1 MMDAGLVRECLLFQL
16 QYNTNLRVSD
26 ALRLRWGDVLDDDRN
41 IVETVSLLE
50 KKIAHT
56 GRYKKVILNSQIRA
70 SLLNYYHRYKPK
82 PREFIFRSQSNR
94 IGYRNRPWTPNWPR
108 RVFNEHAKK
117 VGIKGHIGTHT
128 PRKTF
133 GWMAYNV
140 LGIPLD
146 EIMTLLNHTDPRVT
160 ALYCGLTED
169 RQREQYE
176 KVAEVNCAADG
187 LIRIDRLPDNP
198 WREKTLARHRRRGYK
213 KTKKKA

>member
-1 MMDAGLVRECLLFQL
+1 
-16 QYNTNLRVSD
+16 
-26 ALRLRWGDVLDDDRN
+26 
-41 IVETVSLLE
+41 
-50 KKIAHT
+50 
-56 GRYKKVILNSQIRA
+56 
-70 SLLNYYHRYKPK
+70 
-82 PREFIFRSQSNR
+82 
-94 IGYRNRPWTPNWPR
+94 
-108 RVFNEHAKK
+108 
-117 VGIKGHIGTHT
+117 
-128 PRKTF
+128 
-133 GWMAYNV
+133 MAYNV

-176 KVAEVNCAADG
+176 TVAEVNCAADG